1 MAATKVGVVLSGCG
15 FKDGTE
21 IHESVLTL
29 LALDRAG
36 ADVRCFAPNV
46 DQAVVVNHLTGETVS
61 ERRNVLVES
70 ARIARGRIE
79 DVRAARAKDLDAVV
93 LPGGY
98 GAVQNLSSF
107 GAKGAACEVH
117 PEVAR
122 LLKEMHAAK
131 KPIGAICIA
140 PAVVA
145 KTLGAARPHMTIG
158 HDEKTA
164 KTLAVCGAVH
174 EDCPVDHEPVDR
186 DNRIVSTPAY
196 MLGPTIRHVAEG
208 IDRCVAEVLAMAGGR
223 TPAAAGAR

>member
-1 MAATKVGVVLSGCG
+1 MAASRVGVVLSGCG

-21 IHESVLTL
+21 VHEGVLTL

-46 DQAVVVNHLTGETVS
+46 DQAVVVNHLTGETVK

-70 ARIARGRIE
+70 ARIARGKIE
-79 DVRAARAKDLDAVV
+79 DVKAARAKDLDAVL

-98 GAVQNLSSF
+98 GATLNLSNFDS
-107 GAKGAACEVH
+107 KGAACEVH

-122 LLKEMHAAK
+122 LLVEMHAAK
-131 KPIGAICIA
+131 KPIGAICIS

-145 KTLGAARPHMTIG
+145 KTLGAARPHVTIG
-158 HDEKTA
+158 HDGRTA
-164 KTLAVCGAVH
+164 KVLAACGAVH
-174 EDCPVDHEPVDR
+174 EDCPVDRFVVDR

-208 IDRCVAEVLAMAGGR
+208 IDRCVAEVLALAGGR
-223 TPAAAGAR
+223 TPAPAGAR